1 MNSEEV
7 SVAVFFFFFVIHSS
21 SMLYGSDVALVHHFG
36 PLELNISTATYVTQR
51 MNHLEFSHTWIFPHA
66 PPPVPPRD

>member
-1 MNSEEV
+1 
-7 SVAVFFFFFVIHSS
+7 
-21 SMLYGSDVALVHHFG
+21 MLYGSDVALVHHFG